1 MFRMAAQNIIAVL
14 VIGLLVGAGVGYAVP
29 TLLAP
34 PAATTG
40 TKTYT
45 IGIVFPLTGTLADFG
60 KSFVNA
66 VNLAVDQMNENLT
79 SAGSS
84 IRFKTVVQDDKGTP
98 AGALS
103 AVQAIYQSSSAQLII
118 GPLTTSE
125 VLGARDYANTNKIVL
140 LPPASSGTA
149 ASFPILPGVPHY
161 LFRPG
166 QPGDNFEGSALAQL
180 AVLFQMKNIVY
191 LYRADSSGSGK
202 YNFTKG
208 LLAQAGIQQTGI
220 QIPPDQN
227 DYSSVVSTASSDVAQ
242 VISSGGSYAT
252 TAVMIDDY
260 GKEAQNIFTH
270 ASTDPQLTK
279 VRWIGVEALNDNTLL
294 SNPTTGAFIS
304 LVKLT
309 ITTAYTPSSPQGRV
323 FLNTF
328 KAKYGSPPEPFSNY
342 AYDVT
347 WVGMLSV
354 LATGVYSGPAIV
366 AVLPQVAN
374 HYFGA
379 SGTPTFLDKNGDQAI
394 AYFAIDLA
402 FQNGTAYAYKQIGL
416 YDGAANKV
424 TLTGG

>member
-1 MFRMAAQNIIAVL
+1 MSRMAAPQIIAVL
-14 VIGLLVGAGVGYAVP
+14 VIALLIGAGVGYAVP

-34 PAATTG
+34 PATTTG

-66 VNLAVDQMNENLT
+66 VNLAVDQMNQNLT
-79 SAGSS
+79 TAGST
-84 IRFKTVVQDDKGTP
+84 IRFATVVQDDQGTP

-103 AVQAIYQSSSAQLII
+103 AVQTIYQSSSAQLII

-140 LPPASSGTA
+140 VPPASSGTA
-149 ASFPILPGVPHY
+149 AAFPILTGVPHY

-227 DYSSVVSTASSDVAQ
+227 DYSSIVSAASSDVAQ
-242 VISSGGSYAT
+242 IISSGGSYT
-252 TAVMIDDY
+252 PTA
-260 GKEAQNIFTH
+260 GAFFGLWKKSPKTLH
-270 ASTDPQLTK
+270 ST
-279 VRWIGVEALNDNTLL
+279 RSGA
-294 SNPTTGAFIS
+294 PTTKTS
-304 LVKLT
+304 
-309 ITTAYTPSSPQGRV
+309 
-323 FLNTF
+323 
-328 KAKYGSPPEPFSNY
+328 
-342 AYDVT
+342 
-347 WVGMLSV
+347 WVSV
-354 LATGVYSGPAIV
+354 A
-366 AVLPQVAN
+366 
-374 HYFGA
+374 GA
-379 SGTPTFLDKNGDQAI
+379 SNNTVPSQS
-394 AYFAIDLA
+394 
-402 FQNGTAYAYKQIGL
+402 
-416 YDGAANKV
+416 
-424 TLTGG
+424 

>member
-1 MFRMAAQNIIAVL
+1 MPRMAAPQIIAIL
-14 VIGLLVGAGVGYAVP
+14 VIGLLIGAGVGYAVP

-34 PAATTG
+34 PATTTTG

-66 VNLAVDQMNENLT
+66 VNLAVDQMNQNLT
-79 SAGSS
+79 TAGST
-84 IRFKTVVQDDKGTP
+84 IRFATVVQDDQGTP

-103 AVQAIYQSSSAQLII
+103 AVQTIYQSSSAQLII

-140 LPPASSGTA
+140 VPPASSGTA
-149 ASFPILPGVPHY
+149 AAFPILPGVPHY

-227 DYSSVVSTASSDVAQ
+227 DYSAVVSTASSDVAQ
-242 VISSGGSYAT
+242 AISSGGGY
-252 TAVMIDDY
+252 
-260 GKEAQNIFTH
+260 TH
-270 ASTDPQLTK
+270 TGGVDVEVWEKNAKHLHEPVTKHSTDK
-279 VRWIGVEALNDNTLL
+279 
-294 SNPTTGAFIS
+294 
-304 LVKLT
+304 
-309 ITTAYTPSSPQGRV
+309 SS
-323 FLNTF
+323 
-328 KAKYGSPPEPFSNY
+328 
-342 AYDVT
+342 
-347 WVGMLSV
+347 WVSV
-354 LATGVYSGPAIV
+354 A
-366 AVLPQVAN
+366 
-374 HYFGA
+374 GA
-379 SGTPTFLDKNGDQAI
+379 SNNTVPSQS
-394 AYFAIDLA
+394 
-402 FQNGTAYAYKQIGL
+402 
-416 YDGAANKV
+416 
-424 TLTGG
+424 

>member
-1 MFRMAAQNIIAVL
+1 
-14 VIGLLVGAGVGYAVP
+14 
-29 TLLAP
+29 
-34 PAATTG
+34 
-40 TKTYT
+40 
-45 IGIVFPLTGTLADFG
+45 
-60 KSFVNA
+60 
-66 VNLAVDQMNENLT
+66 
-79 SAGSS
+79 
-84 IRFKTVVQDDKGTP
+84 
-98 AGALS
+98 
-103 AVQAIYQSSSAQLII
+103 
-118 GPLTTSE
+118 
-125 VLGARDYANTNKIVL
+125 
-140 LPPASSGTA
+140 
-149 ASFPILPGVPHY
+149 
-161 LFRPG
+161 
-166 QPGDNFEGSALAQL
+166 
-180 AVLFQMKNIVY
+180 MKNIVY

-242 VISSGGSYAT
+242 VISSGGSYTT

-294 SNPTTGAFIS
+294 SNPTTGAFMS

-328 KAKYGSPPEPFSNY
+328 KAKYGGPPEPFSNY

>member
-1 MFRMAAQNIIAVL
+1 MSRMAAPQIIAVL
-14 VIGLLVGAGVGYAVP
+14 VIGLLIGAGVGYAVP

-34 PAATTG
+34 PATTTG

-103 AVQAIYQSSSAQLII
+103 AVQTIFQSSSAQLII

-140 LPPASSGTA
+140 LPPTSSGTA

-242 VISSGGSYAT
+242 VISSGGSFST
-252 TAVMIDDY
+252 TAVRVCDY
-260 GKEAQNIFTH
+260 GKEDPKNFTPT
-270 ASTDPQLTK
+270 STDPPHTK
-279 VRWIGVEALNDNTLL
+279 SRGVRVEG
-294 SNPTTGAFIS
+294 PYY
-304 LVKLT
+304 K
-309 ITTAYTPSSPQGRV
+309 TPPSQ
-323 FLNTF
+323 
-328 KAKYGSPPEPFSNY
+328 
-342 AYDVT
+342 
-347 WVGMLSV
+347 
-354 LATGVYSGPAIV
+354 
-366 AVLPQVAN
+366 
-374 HYFGA
+374 
-379 SGTPTFLDKNGDQAI
+379 
-394 AYFAIDLA
+394 
-402 FQNGTAYAYKQIGL
+402 
-416 YDGAANKV
+416 
-424 TLTGG
+424 

>member
-1 MFRMAAQNIIAVL
+1 MSRMAAQNIIAVL
-14 VIGLLVGAGVGYAVP
+14 VIGLLIGAGVGYAVP
-29 TLLAP
+29 TFLAP
-34 PAATTG
+34 PAATTS

-103 AVQAIYQSSSAQLII
+103 AVQTIYQSSSAQLII

-149 ASFPILPGVPHY
+149 ASFPILAGVPHY

-202 YNFTKG
+202 YNFTQG

-242 VISSGGSYAT
+242 VISSGGSDT
-252 TAVMIDDY
+252 ITAGSIYDF
-260 GKEAQNIFTH
+260 GKTNQNNF
-270 ASTDPQLTK
+270 
-279 VRWIGVEALNDNTLL
+279 
-294 SNPTTGAFIS
+294 NPT
-304 LVKLT
+304 
-309 ITTAYTPSSPQGRV
+309 
-323 FLNTF
+323 
-328 KAKYGSPPEPFSNY
+328 
-342 AYDVT
+342 
-347 WVGMLSV
+347 
-354 LATGVYSGPAIV
+354 AIY
-366 AVLPQVAN
+366 P
-374 HYFGA
+374 
-379 SGTPTFLDKNGDQAI
+379 QAI
-394 AYFAIDLA
+394 KSRAR
-402 FQNGTAYAYKQIGL
+402 T
-416 YDGAANKV
+416 
-424 TLTGG
+424 